1 MIVVSPRSVKL
12 LLLMVLLTE
21 HLQFITA
28 WISPAVATR
37 SAKHVLNSQ
46 TDRQSEAAV
55 SVPASSLRIPLSVDE
70 LTKQIARAMLQAQQR
85 GQKRL
90 VVRTLLPRDVTADD
104 FGTYIED
111 ESSSTIVK
119 LVPPDESW
127 QGGIMQLYRAAA
139 PLCESVMRQYNYIR
153 DDLSAG
159 VPPRISEDRSI
170 DESGVDGVSLF
181 QTDDQFLKVYLQPTL
196 EVVDDLIDDLLLSPL
211 SSDNIQEQGVIMLLN
226 PQWRQVDDVLDTAS
240 KGSGFFSQLA
250 SFLGGKGNTLKRL
263 EEADFST
270 SVYNFE
276 GYVCR
281 GSNVR
286 LLQVLDSEWAV
297 FCQRDDGESYAAVG
311 KSKRRPTYQD
321 VDAMLNT
328 AGINFK
334 YSRDMGWE
342 PKI

>member
-1 MIVVSPRSVKL
+1 
-12 LLLMVLLTE
+12 
-21 HLQFITA
+21 
-28 WISPAVATR
+28 
-37 SAKHVLNSQ
+37 
-46 TDRQSEAAV
+46 
-55 SVPASSLRIPLSVDE
+55 
-70 LTKQIARAMLQAQQR
+70 
-85 GQKRL
+85 
-90 VVRTLLPRDVTADD
+90 
-104 FGTYIED
+104 
-111 ESSSTIVK
+111 
-119 LVPPDESW
+119 
-127 QGGIMQLYRAAA
+127 MQLYRAAA